1 MSSNSEATRIFKA
14 LRRIVRA
21 IDLRSREISRNSGL
35 TIPQTVVLQAIRDLG
50 EVTTK
55 ALSERADL
63 SPATVVTILDRLE
76 ERRLVVRY
84 RSDSDRR
91 IVHARL
97 SEDGIALLERAPP
110 LLTQE
115 FEAAFARADP
125 ADQRRLAEAAEEIAA
140 LMNASRIDAAPI
152 LTTGNMVDPPQS

>member
-21 IDLRSREISRNSGL
+21 IDLRSREISRTSGL

-84 RSDSDRR
+84 RSESDRR

-152 LTTGNMVDPPQS
+152 LTTGDMVDPPQS